1 MIENFAFEFLTRYL
15 TKDWFVGFKDD
26 HEIVAEV
33 AGSAVQLT
41 RRCLGAYGFWFS
53 PESAKA
59 QLANTR
65 QKPIANSTKRERKG
79 SI

>member
-1 MIENFAFEFLTRYL
+1 VMENLSFEFLTRYL

-41 RRCLGAYGFWFS
+41 RRCLGTYGFCFS
-53 PESAKA
+53 TESAK
-59 QLANTR
+59 
-65 QKPIANSTKRERKG
+65 E
-79 SI
+79 